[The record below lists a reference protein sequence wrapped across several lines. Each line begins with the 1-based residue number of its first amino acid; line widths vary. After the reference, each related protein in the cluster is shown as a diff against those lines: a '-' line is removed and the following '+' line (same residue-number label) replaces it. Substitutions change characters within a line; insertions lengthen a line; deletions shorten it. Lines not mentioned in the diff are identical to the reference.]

1 MSVVCVDASLV
12 LAFLVPDPFSSAAA
26 RQIAQWGREGQTLIA
41 PALLAFEVT
50 ANLRRFVYTQT
61 LTEEE
66 GEEALQY
73 FLRLPI
79 RLSTQRG
86 MFPLALRLAQEFN
99 RPRAYDTA
107 YLALAELRR
116 CEFWTADERLY
127 NSVRD
132 RLDWVH
138 WVGDSRASVVG

>member
-1 MSVVCVDASLV
+1 
-12 LAFLVPDPFSSAAA
+12 
-26 RQIAQWGREGQTLIA
+26 
-41 PALLAFEVT
+41 
-50 ANLRRFVYTQT
+50 
-61 LTEEE
+61 
-66 GEEALQY
+66 
-73 FLRLPI
+73 
-79 RLSTQRG
+79 

>member
-61 LTEEE
+61 LTE
-66 GEEALQY
+66 
-73 FLRLPI
+73 
-79 RLSTQRG
+79 
-86 MFPLALRLAQEFN
+86 
-99 RPRAYDTA
+99 
-107 YLALAELRR
+107 
-116 CEFWTADERLY
+116 
-127 NSVRD
+127 
-132 RLDWVH
+132 
-138 WVGDSRASVVG
+138 